1 MSVNN
6 GPPSPAAGAAC
17 PTLSARRLV
26 PLLVL
31 VAVSVG
37 VIAVGWHRHLSFE
50 EVASHHEALRDFITR
65 HELQALAAYVAL
77 YVVAVAL
84 SMPVGFYLTVIGG
97 ILFGVVL
104 GGAAALVGATTGAIC
119 IFLIAKSAIGEYF
132 VAPNAAVIGTV
143 SAVDVHW
150 NEDQTLIQTY
160 VTLDIQQQIAGE
172 TIPSRIVLEEMGGRV
187 GRMATRVEGVPVYR
201 VGEQVFVFVERI
213 DARYRTLGFYQGKY
227 TLEIDSAT
235 GKELFVQRVPAGAV
249 YVAAPDGMAEPVA
262 QSYGR
267 DELIAQVRSI
277 AGK

>member
-1 MSVNN
+1 MKVFAA
-6 GPPSPAAGAAC
+6 SPTHG
-17 PTLSARRLV
+17 S
-26 PLLVL
+26 
-31 VAVSVG
+31 G
-37 VIAVGWHRHLSFE
+37 
-50 EVASHHEALRDFITR
+50 
-65 HELQALAAYVAL
+65 
-77 YVVAVAL
+77 
-84 SMPVGFYLTVIGG
+84 
-97 ILFGVVL
+97 
-104 GGAAALVGATTGAIC
+104 VGALCLRLGVPVLLLTLAIVPWASATTLAPWT
-119 IFLIAKSAIGEYF
+119 LTDF
-132 VAPNAAVIGTV
+132 VVNSNAAVIGTV

-172 TIPSRIVLEEMGGRV
+172 AIPSRIVLEEMGGRV